1 MWTLLDDVPPH
12 RLEGNWFHRRV
23 YSRALGSNLQAI
35 VRQHAAALSIPPS
48 HPVAQAVAPTL
59 ALRSPTLEAFD
70 DSFNRIAGGSS
81 PPFPFPSAR
90 AYYTWA
96 SSHEA
101 VHKVRIPFL
110 ALCTA
115 DDPIVRVLP
124 INTGAPVTGNLVFA
138 VTRKGGHLG
147 WFEECADGRIGRWF
161 TQPVLEWMKAV
172 GQEMVVRER
181 PGRTVKEVD
190 GYIVEAGNVGLGCKE
205 IAGGGRVV
213 GTEGEQGLLAGL

>member
-1 MWTLLDDVPPH
+1 MPPH

-190 GYIVEAGNVGLGCKE
+190 GYIVEASNVGLGCKE